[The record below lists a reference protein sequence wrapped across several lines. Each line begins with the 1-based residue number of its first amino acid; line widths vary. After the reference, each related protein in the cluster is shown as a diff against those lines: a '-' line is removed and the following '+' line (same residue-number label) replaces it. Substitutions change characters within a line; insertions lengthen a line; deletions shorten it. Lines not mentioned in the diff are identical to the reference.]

1 MKAPAR
7 LSAIESL
14 TGGRAGHSIRRMV
27 NIVAASVRSCLG
39 FLAVACMATSA
50 AAAPIVAM
58 SYDTRNGD
66 GEASSGSFNY
76 WDKEYTGAGSTT
88 TDGALLTG
96 GLGNL
101 TDGVIAIDNWY
112 NVEVD
117 AGTGPYVGWRQEVGP
132 VSVTFH
138 FAGAQT
144 FDDLTLY
151 LDDSDGVGGV
161 LLPATATVNGLPFAI
176 GDMPGSQPKAIN
188 LALGGLVADTL
199 VVDLAYSNNYP
210 WIFLSEVKFNGQ
222 AVPVPEPA
230 LSALVA
236 LGVGGL
242 ALRRRRRAA

>member
-1 MKAPAR
+1 
-7 LSAIESL
+7 
-14 TGGRAGHSIRRMV
+14 MV
-27 NIVAASVRSCLG
+27 NVLAASVRLCLG

-101 TDGVIAIDNWY
+101 TDGVIAIDNWL

-117 AGTGPYVGWRQEVGP
+117 AGTGPYVGWRQARGP

-144 FDDLTLY
+144 FDNLTLY
-151 LDDSDGVGGV
+151 LDDSDGAGGV
-161 LLPATATVNGLPFAI
+161 DLPASATVNGLPFAI
-176 GDMPGSQPKAIN
+176 GAMAGAQPKAIN
-188 LALGGLVADTL
+188 LALGGLVDDTL
-199 VVDLAYSNNYP
+199 VVSLAYMNE
-210 WIFLSEVKFNGQ
+210 WTFLSEVTFDGQ
-222 AVPVPEPA
+222 AAAVPEPA
-230 LSALVA
+230 LTALVA
-236 LGVGGL
+236 LGLTGL
-242 ALRRRRRAA
+242 AVRRRRAA